1 MSDFISLVSCDDGGM
16 NRIVQRVG
24 MVKRASSLLREGGL
38 YSVHSQGSSLPRW
51 GDGEGWFVVT
61 FPMHKQ
67 KQAHGKVMQDQ

>member
-24 MVKRASSLLREGGL
+24 MVKRDSSLLREGGL
-38 YSVHSQGSSLPRW
+38 YFGHSQGSSLPMW
-51 GDGEGWFVVT
+51 GNGEGWFVVP
-61 FPMHKQ
+61 FPTH